1 MLTFLGR
8 DKNYWRIRTKIQII
22 DALLS
27 NWNNIEQMGTYD
39 PSRGLEY
46 FGEGTRIVGGVIY
59 KNRDYVY
66 TYEKKFRNSE
76 RSFVCNCRLID
87 PRGNEVRLFMIED

>member
-1 MLTFLGR
+1 M
-8 DKNYWRIRTKIQII
+8 KQIEII

-27 NWNNIEQMGTYD
+27 GWNDIEQMGIFE

-59 KNRDYVY
+59 ENRNYVY

-76 RSFVCNCRLID
+76 KAFVCDCRLKDKEGCEI
-87 PRGNEVRLFMIED
+87 RLYKIED

>member
-1 MLTFLGR
+1 M
-8 DKNYWRIRTKIQII
+8 KAIEII

-27 NWNNIEQMGTYD
+27 NWNNIEQMGKYD
-39 PSRGLEY
+39 PSIGLDY

-59 KNRDYVY
+59 ENRNYVY

-76 RSFVCNCRLID
+76 KSFVCNCRLID
-87 PRGNEVRLFMIED
+87 PQGNEVRLFMIED